1 MWKRALVGSMRVF
14 GRAAATWTAAQV
26 GIGSG
31 YVVTDPSRKVLSKN
45 RRPMDATANELL
57 AGSLTQLRSYSRNA
71 TRNNPT
77 ARAAVDGLR
86 ALIVGSGIA
95 LEIDT
100 DDATADKILRKEWQ
114 EWVASCGTD
123 GRDLY
128 QLQNNGAGEVI
139 EAGELLWRMVI
150 VPERIKQG
158 LIPLAVLPLEA
169 EWLDETVAGMLGVNQ
184 DGSMQV
190 GPIRLNK
197 LGNPIDYRIR
207 NPEMS
212 MMFAAETVQAKDIV
226 HVFEKRR
233 SMQARGE
240 PWMAPIIEVMQ
251 QERDLVDAELAAA
264 VTCSSLGIAIT
275 SQNHDPLDTTED
287 GDADDPAAS
296 LRLGGVARLFP
307 GEQITAFSHNRP
319 GQQIAQFRQM
329 LRGDIAGAMR
339 LPQRFLDRDV
349 SRANYSSMRADMID
363 TERMLAPVREW
374 FGQAT
379 AGRLLKEV
387 MPFLCAK
394 AGIAMPK
401 KWTYRLLPD
410 GQPYVDPTKDVAAS
424 KDAIAGGLST
434 HEAEVAKKGGDYK
447 LVWAQ
452 LAKEKAEAKALGLD
466 FADEALV
473 QAQYAPKGEPA
484 KEEEEPEDDSEDEE
498 DDDMKRS
505 DFLAGMRSIAEGMRP
520 AVAAPTPVHVINE
533 TRMDEKTAEI
543 MGRAIGLN
551 TRQAEVPQTVV
562 NVPAPIVNVAATQV
576 RNEIAAPIIPAPI
589 VNVAAPTVNV
599 AAPNVVVENSV
610 NVPQRG
616 MKATPNRDGSVTLTP
631 EG

>member
-1 MWKRALVGSMRVF
+1 MKAPKPASWKRALVKTMGIF
-14 GRAAATWTAAQV
+14 GRAAATWTASTV
-26 GIGSG
+26 GAGSG
-31 YVVTDPSRKVLSKN
+31 YVVTDPARKVMSKY
-45 RRPMDATANELL
+45 RRPMNSTANELL
-57 AGSLTQLRSYSRNA
+57 TGSLSQLRAYSRNS

-100 DDATADKILRKEWQ
+100 GDAKLDKILRKEWQ

-139 EAGELLWRMVI
+139 EAGELVWRLVI
-150 VPERIKQG
+150 MPERAAQG
-158 LIPLAVLPLEA
+158 LVPLAILPLES
-169 EWLDETVAGMLGVNQ
+169 EWLDETMAAYLGTNP
-184 DGSMQV
+184 DGTAQV
-190 GPIRLNK
+190 GPVRLDK
-197 LGNPIDYRIR
+197 LGNPISYVLR

-212 MMFAAETVQAKDIV
+212 FSFPPETVQAKDV
-226 HVFEKRR
+226 LHVFEKRR

-275 SQNHDPLDTTED
+275 SQVQGSLDTTEEGSD
-287 GDADDPAAS
+287 TDPAES
-296 LRLGGVARLFP
+296 LRLGGVARLYP
-307 GEQITAFSHNRP
+307 GESITAFSHNRP
-319 GQQIAQFRQM
+319 GQQIAPFRQM

-394 AGIAMPK
+394 AGVAMPK

-410 GQPYVDPTKDVAAS
+410 GQPYVDPSKDIAAA

-434 HEAEVAKKGGDYK
+434 HEAEIAKRGGDRAT
-447 LVWAQ
+447 VWAQ
-452 LAKEKAEAKALGLD
+452 LAKEKEEAKALGLD
-466 FADEALV
+466 FSDEAPGQPLKTGDPLPELKDN
-473 QAQYAPKGEPA
+473 PKPIEA
-484 KEEEEPEDDSEDEE
+484 DDE
-498 DDDMKRS
+498 
-505 DFLAGMRSIAEGMRP
+505 
-520 AVAAPTPVHVINE
+520 
-533 TRMDEKTAEI
+533 
-543 MGRAIGLN
+543 
-551 TRQAEVPQTVV
+551 
-562 NVPAPIVNVAATQV
+562 
-576 RNEIAAPIIPAPI
+576 
-589 VNVAAPTVNV
+589 
-599 AAPNVVVENSV
+599 
-610 NVPQRG
+610 
-616 MKATPNRDGSVTLTP
+616 
-631 EG
+631 